1 MGYRH
6 FDRVNT
12 ALSYPFGYGLSYT
25 EFMYEDMQIVK
36 SGYDYTVSVNVR
48 NVGDTPG
55 KEAVQLYVAAPGND
69 KPLKELRAFSK
80 TGLLEPGQSQRIT
93 MTFTTYDLAS
103 FDEESGMWV
112 TEKGI
117 YRCLLG
123 ASSADIRLSDDFA
136 VYSRISVP
144 AHPMT
149 RCQTPT
155 L

>member
-1 MGYRH
+1 M
-6 FDRVNT
+6 
-12 ALSYPFGYGLSYT
+12 
-25 EFMYEDMQIVK
+25 EIVK

-48 NVGDTPG
+48 NVGDIPG
-55 KEAVQLYVAAPGND
+55 KEAVQLYVAAPGSD
-69 KPLKELRAFSK
+69 KPLKELRAFAK

-103 FDEESGMWV
+103 FDEECGMWI

-136 VYSRISVP
+136 VYSRISTPV
-144 AHPMT
+144 HSMT
-149 RCQTPT
+149 R
-155 L
+155 